1 MSVIAAVHRPCLQ
14 PKGAKGLSFRF
25 EQTKRVKMGGE
36 HNEGETR
43 GFFTTA
49 TTLLGYLLLTIVGKV
64 NDVWDNVTGTSKFT
78 EEM

>member
-1 MSVIAAVHRPCLQ
+1 MATLFGEDLVVSPLELLIY
-14 PKGAKGLSFRF
+14 
-25 EQTKRVKMGGE
+25 KMGGE
-36 HNEGETR
+36 KEGETR
-43 GFFTTA
+43 GLFTTV

>member
-1 MSVIAAVHRPCLQ
+1 MATLFGEDLVVSTLELLIY
-14 PKGAKGLSFRF
+14 
-25 EQTKRVKMGGE
+25 KMGGE
-36 HNEGETR
+36 KEGETR
-43 GFFTTA
+43 GLFTTV